1 MKQNSMSDKAA
12 TVEAGEVE
20 VSCTYTY
27 RNLRRSTLLA
37 TRFYR
42 TLTEL
47 HIVILASQPQL
58 HVPCLLYPLEV
69 SPTTGVSIIISTITI
84 LTTSESL
91 STMAAKQPTSRT
103 AANTT
108 SHVRRNL
115 FHHHL
120 SRRPTSA
127 STSTTA
133 TTLFESPQDNSS
145 DIVMRDKNGNYEVEN
160 PSLPVMDD
168 EALPEDPAREKK
180 GARSHPLATSQ
191 KQSWFDFLQSWTRG
205 SPSIGIR
212 VGSLVN
218 PQVSTE
224 DGLRAP
230 VARRANVYNAQSSW
244 PTCELIYAVKLRPW
258 KTTIGCSRL
267 NRRNQAR
274 RP

>member
-1 MKQNSMSDKAA
+1 
-12 TVEAGEVE
+12 
-20 VSCTYTY
+20 
-27 RNLRRSTLLA
+27 
-37 TRFYR
+37 
-42 TLTEL
+42 
-47 HIVILASQPQL
+47 
-58 HVPCLLYPLEV
+58 
-69 SPTTGVSIIISTITI
+69 
-84 LTTSESL
+84 
-91 STMAAKQPTSRT
+91 MAAKQPTSRT

-191 KQSWFDFLQSWTRG
+191 KQSWFDFLQSLTRG
-205 SPSIGIR
+205 SPRCIGKR

-244 PTCELIYAVKLRPW
+244 PTCKLIYAVKLRPW
-258 KTTIGCSRL
+258 KMTIGCSRL
-267 NRRNQAR
+267 NRRNLAR